1 MAARTADAERTGGA
15 RPPARP
21 ATPRRSLAWGVALG
35 IACLAVAV
43 NLPALAGPFL
53 FDDWAGIVENPNL
66 RALRP
71 LARALDAPA
80 GTGADGRPLVALSLA
95 LDHALWGLDPRGF
108 RATNL
113 LAHALCALALFAV
126 LRAGL
131 ARAGRGSAAP
141 GLAAAA
147 TLLWA
152 VHPLYSG
159 ALHQVIY
166 RNEVLAALFYLVA
179 LGSALALFG
188 RPAARI
194 WAVVVCLASAAAMAS
209 KETAVSLPLAVLA
222 LDRLLGAGSFGA
234 ALRARR
240 GFYAA
245 LASTWLVLL
254 ACVLSGSRGASV
266 GFAHAEIIGARESI
280 YTQAGALLHY
290 LRLSFWPAPLVFD
303 YSGWPVTR
311 ELGSALPAGLVVLA
325 LLVASAIAFAR
336 RRAAGYLGLLAFA
349 VLAPSSS
356 FIPLAGDLVA
366 ERRMYLPL
374 AALVAIVVLGV
385 DAALGRAPLS
395 PAARRALGAGLL
407 GAAALALGATSVA
420 RARDHADAERIWR
433 DTVTKRPTNAR
444 AWNMLGVELGL
455 LGRRA
460 EAAEAYQRALE
471 VEPHHAQ
478 AAFNLGNLHLGAGEF
493 ARAAELYAI
502 AARGEPGRAEVR
514 FNHGS
519 ALALSGR
526 AREGMAEW
534 RAALELAPELVPAR
548 RRLAW
553 ALATQPDPAL
563 RDGRAALELALPL
576 ARRPGA
582 EPADLDLL
590 AAALAETGAFGE
602 ARRTAQEAAQA
613 ARALGRAR
621 QAATF
626 AERAES
632 YAAGRAWRQGEGA
645 REE

>member
-1 MAARTADAERTGGA
+1 MVARKADAGAASAAARAAAG
-15 RPPARP
+15 
-21 ATPRRSLAWGVALG
+21 RRSFALAAALT
-35 IACLAVAV
+35 IAALAAAV
-43 NLPALAGPFL
+43 NLPALGGPFL
-53 FDDWAGIVENPNL
+53 FDDWPGIVENPNL
-66 RALRP
+66 RSLWP
-71 LARALDAPA
+71 LTRSLDAPS
-80 GTGADGRPLVALSLA
+80 GSGADGRPLVALSLA

-113 LAHALCALALFAV
+113 LAHALCALASFGA

-131 ARAGRGSAAP
+131 TRAGRAEAAP
-141 GLAAAA
+141 ALAAAA
-147 TLLWA
+147 ALLWA
-152 VHPLYSG
+152 VHPLYTG

-179 LGSALALFG
+179 LRCALALFE
-188 RPAARI
+188 RPAARAP
-194 WAVVVCLASAAAMAS
+194 AVLAVLAAAAAMAS
-209 KETAVSLPLAVLA
+209 KETAVSAPLAVLA
-222 LDRLLGAGSFGA
+222 LDRLLGAGSFRG

-254 ACVLSGSRGASV
+254 ACVLSGSRGESV
-266 GFAHAEIIGARESI
+266 GFAHAEIIGPREALL
-280 YTQAGALLHY
+280 TQAGALLLY
-290 LRLSFWPAPLVFD
+290 LRLSLWPAPLVFD
-303 YSGWPVTR
+303 YSGWPVVR
-311 ELGSALPAGLVVLA
+311 ELGAALPAGLVVLA
-325 LLVASAIAFAR
+325 LLAASAVAYAR
-336 RRAAGYLGLLAFA
+336 HRAAGFLGLLAFA

-374 AALVAIVVLGV
+374 AALTALVVLGA
-385 DAALGRAPLS
+385 DAALRRAPLS
-395 PAARRALGAGLL
+395 PAARRALGAGLVA
-407 GAAALALGATSVA
+407 AAALALAAASVS
-420 RARDHADAERIWR
+420 RARDHASAERIWR
-433 DTVTKRPTNAR
+433 DTVEKRPTNAR
-444 AWNMLGVELGL
+444 AWNMLGVELGA
-455 LGRRA
+455 LGRKE
-460 EAAEAYQRALE
+460 EAAEAYRRALA
-471 VEPHHAQ
+471 VDPRHAQ
-478 AAFNLGNLHLGAGEF
+478 AAFNLGNLHLAAGEF

-502 AARGEPGRAEVR
+502 AARGEPERAEVR

-519 ALALSGR
+519 ALVLSGR

-534 RAALELAPELVPAR
+534 RAALEIAPELVPAR

-563 RDGRAALELALPL
+563 RDGSEALELARPL

-621 QAATF
+621 QAALF

-632 YAAGRAWRQGEGA
+632 YAAGRAWRQGEGP
-645 REE
+645 RDE